1 MNIKTKKLL
10 RHLCMFSGLM
20 LTGNMAH
27 AACSVSASGTSSIS
41 VPSIYLMENG
51 ENSSLFNSGL
61 SCTGFEFNKKAKKM
75 NKKVIAGILVV
86 IAVVA
91 IGFWVWGYNHK
102 KQLDNNVLTLYGN
115 VDIRQVS
122 LAFEQSGRIQKL
134 LVQEGDKV
142 QAGQVLA
149 TLNTNAL
156 QIQAK
161 QAQAQLKAQQEA
173 IVKQEVGARPEE
185 ITQAKAQLASAQ
197 AELDKTNKNLQ
208 RLQILV
214 SSTDGRAISQ
224 QELDYAKSNQH
235 SAEAAVRE
243 RQANLEL
250 LIKGARKE
258 DREATRAQY
267 EVTKANL
274 DLINYNLTQ
283 AELRSPVNAVV
294 RARLQEVGDMTTA
307 QKAVYTLALTNPKWI
322 RVYVN
327 EQDLSSIKMGDT
339 AQVIR
344 DAYPNQPMNGKI
356 GYISSVAE
364 FTPKTVQTEE
374 IRTTLV
380 YEVRVYVHD
389 PNDQLKMGQPVTVN
403 VPLALSEKAYD

>member
-1 MNIKTKKLL
+1 V
-10 RHLCMFSGLM
+10 SVGLVGSEM
-20 LTGNMAH
+20 
-27 AACSVSASGTSSIS
+27 C
-41 VPSIYLMENG
+41 
-51 ENSSLFNSGL
+51 
-61 SCTGFEFNKKAKKM
+61 
-75 NKKVIAGILVV
+75 
-86 IAVVA
+86 
-91 IGFWVWGYNHK
+91 
-102 KQLDNNVLTLYGN
+102 
-115 VDIRQVS
+115 IRD
-122 LAFEQSGRIQKL
+122 R
-134 LVQEGDKV
+134 
-142 QAGQVLA
+142 
-149 TLNTNAL
+149 
-156 QIQAK
+156 
-161 QAQAQLKAQQEA
+161 
-173 IVKQEVGARPEE
+173 
-185 ITQAKAQLASAQ
+185 
-197 AELDKTNKNLQ
+197 
-208 RLQILV
+208 
-214 SSTDGRAISQ
+214 
-224 QELDYAKSNQH
+224 H
-235 SAEAAVRE
+235 SADAAVRE

-327 EQDLSSIKMGDT
+327 EQDLSSIKMGST
-339 AQVIR
+339 AQIIR

-389 PNDQLKMGQPVTVN
+389 PNDQLKMGQPVTVK
-403 VPLALSEKAYD
+403 VPLALSEKAHD